1 MATDVFKQ
9 AALVLFLTTLPAASL
24 VVVHNAFEW
33 RLQPTAARQKR
44 PVLIFTTALAVLAAL
59 TATLAFAAPKAN
71 ATLVAPTDQGG
82 PMAYSTF
89 KVSSAGV
96 GVLVVL
102 FGAAALAMDGLF
114 TLHLYRVGHQL
125 EFGREPPRWK
135 VGRRLG
141 GGVGGWV
148 DGWMVRAN
156 VLAKA
161 SAAGKGVGGS
171 FPTHTRT
178 RTHTHLTLHSLF
190 FNTHTYTQPD
200 CVRASLHLAAIRRAL
215 DCPLHQNPG
224 R

>member
-148 DGWMVRAN
+148 GGWMDGE
-156 VLAKA
+156 
-161 SAAGKGVGGS
+161 GKRPCKGKRRRQGSGGLLS
-171 FPTHTRT
+171 NTYTHAHTHTSDT
-178 RTHTHLTLHSLF
+178 SLPF
-190 FNTHTYTQPD
+190 FQHTYIHTT
-200 CVRASLHLAAIRRAL
+200 RL
-215 DCPLHQNPG
+215 CPRKSTFGCYSSGPG
-224 R
+224 LPSSPKPR